1 MKTYRVL
8 LLLLVVSAALALAA
22 CNAQTPAQSD
32 PTGTAGVMDNA
43 EAPEAPAAPAILSCY
58 ASSESAVK
66 VTWSTV
72 EGVYGYELWRAES
85 PDAPEEDWFCA
96 KSISGETEDS
106 YTNGELT
113 VGQTYYY
120 KVRAYLL
127 DQNEERICSEFSE
140 ILYTPAAVLV
150 GEPVIDAADEISL
163 SWQEVAGAHGYQI
176 LRSEDGSED
185 SFEIIKTI
193 GSDTEPAGSTTQYT
207 NTGLSY
213 GQTYT
218 YKMRAFTY
226 AADGS
231 TIFGAYSAPV
241 SATVLSDTPLLTIT
255 SPEATSAYL
264 KWTAVPGATG
274 YQIWMA
280 DAWDGTYAIAKTVED
295 GKTSYTK
302 RELTSG
308 STYYFKV
315 RSSVTTDDGVTFGPY
330 SDVVTVTVQ

>member
-1 MKTYRVL
+1 MKTYRIL
-8 LLLLVVSAALALAA
+8 LLLLTAAVTVVLAA

-32 PTGTAGVMDNA
+32 STGNAEITESA
-43 EAPEAPAAPAILSCY
+43 EAPEAPDAPAILSCY
-58 ASSESAVK
+58 ASSEAAVK

-72 EGVYGYELWRAES
+72 AGVYGYELWRAES
-85 PDAPEEDWFCA
+85 PDAAEEDWA
-96 KSISGETEDS
+96 ITKSVSGEAEDS

-120 KVRAYLL
+120 KVRAYVL

-140 ILYTPAAVLV
+140 VLYTPAAVILETPSV
-150 GEPVIDAADEISL
+150 EAADEIRL

-176 LRSEDGSED
+176 LRSEDGGED
-185 SFEIIKTI
+185 SFEIVKTI

-207 NTGLSY
+207 NNGLSY

-231 TIFGAYSAPV
+231 TVFGAYSAPV
-241 SATVLSDTPLLTIT
+241 SVTVLSDTPLLTIT
-255 SPEATSAYL
+255 SPEAAAAYL
-264 KWTAVPGATG
+264 KWTEVPGATG

-280 DAWDGTYAIAKTVED
+280 DAWDGEYAIAKTIED

-308 STYYFKV
+308 ATYYFKV
-315 RSSVTTDDGVTFGPY
+315 RSAVTTDDGVTFGPY